1 MRLPAICGLKH
12 RKSIVGKTREIL
24 FVVNAV
30 DLRLKVFF
38 FYKFKICEECCCFL
52 NLQNSYD

>member
-30 DLRLKVFF
+30 DLRLKVFSF
-38 FYKFKICEECCCFL
+38 I
-52 NLQNSYD
+52 NLRYAKNVVVF